1 MNIIIVGCG
10 KVGRS
15 VTEQLGKEEHDITV
29 VDIRSDRVEM
39 TVNTVDV
46 MGIVGNGASYEVL
59 TEAGVKKAHLLIA
72 VTGSDELNLL
82 CCLVARKAGG
92 CHTIARVRNPEYSR
106 QVALIKEDLG
116 LSMTINPE
124 YAAAMEIS
132 RILRF
137 PSAMKIETFAKGRVE
152 ILQFRIQKNS
162 LLANY
167 AISEITTK
175 LGLDILVCAVERGGE
190 VLIPN
195 GNFVLEVQDRVHF
208 IAPPKKAGEFFQ
220 KIGVD
225 THQVK
230 DAMIVGGGKIAYYLA
245 KQLLNMRIKVTIVE
259 MSKERCEQLSDM
271 LPQAMIIQGDAT
283 DETTLM
289 EEGLP
294 YTESFVALTNLD
306 EENILLSLFA
316 ASKSRAKLVTKIN
329 RVNFNEI
336 IDNMDLGSVI
346 YPKKITTDYILQ
358 YVRAMQNSIGS
369 NVETLYQLA
378 DGQVEALEFYIRED
392 SPVVNIPLESLKLRE
407 NLLIGCINR
416 KGKVITPR
424 GQDMIQVG
432 DTVIVVTTNQGLRDI
447 KDILQS

>member
-15 VTEQLGKEEHDITV
+15 VTEQLSKEEHDITV

-167 AISEITTK
+167 AISEISTK

-190 VLIPN
+190 VFIPN
-195 GNFVLEVQDRVHF
+195 GNFVLEVQDLVHF

-378 DGQVEALEFYIRED
+378 DGNVEALEFYIRED
-392 SPVVNIPLESLKLRE
+392 SPVVNIPLETLKLRE